1 MKRPLIVIAAIAGL
15 AVASAASAAQPET
28 YQIDLSN
35 GYAMVAF
42 VGNTPAEYAKAQRL
56 ANRWEGQRHLGLG
69 PQTIV
74 ARAIDNSEGTA
85 KQQIR
90 RLGVPDTDVAYVQVH

>member
-1 MKRPLIVIAAIAGL
+1 MKRLVAIAVAVAGL
-15 AVASAASAAQPET
+15 AAIGTANAAQPET
-28 YQIDLSN
+28 YTLNLHN
-35 GYAMVAF
+35 GYEMLAF

-56 ANRWEGQRHLGLG
+56 ASRWEGQRHLGLG

-74 ARAIDNSEGTA
+74 ARAIDNTEGTA

-90 RLGVPDTDVAYVQVH
+90 RMGVPAGEVAYVHVH